1 MAEISLSVD
10 VDAAP
15 AAVWAA
21 MVDWDR
27 QGEWMMLTHVSG
39 SHGVGA
45 PVSARTGIGRAG
57 FVDSMTI
64 TDWQPPHRCAVV
76 HTGKVVRGTAAF
88 EVEPLPGGRSRFVW
102 SEWVLLPLGVVG
114 RIGFRL
120 VRPLVVAGLR
130 HSLRKFARWAPARAG
145 EPTDAL

>member
-1 MAEISLSVD
+1 L
-10 VDAAP
+10 
-15 AAVWAA
+15 
-21 MVDWDR
+21 
-27 QGEWMMLTHVSG
+27 
-39 SHGVGA
+39 GA
-45 PVSARTGIGRAG
+45 PVSARTGIGPAA

-102 SEWVLLPLGVVG
+102 SEWVLLPFGAAG
-114 RIGFRL
+114 RIGFAL

-130 HSLRKFARWAPARAG
+130 HSLREFARWVPARAG
-145 EPTDAL
+145 EMTAAT